1 MGALCNSE
9 SKQKQIIAKPHERKE
24 QIKLQIKGGTARKSG
39 GITDIEEKLD
49 LIFNQPAG
57 EEIEELKLIL
67 KSGKLNLT
75 SYLEKEDNETL
86 LTKAIRKNAKPEVI
100 ELLLN
105 YGAEVNLSEKSSGHS
120 PLILACLNLNLR
132 VIKLI
137 LAKNPKLTLDSEDAD
152 DKGEKMEL
160 IQYLKKKF
168 SANPLLKGE
177 NSWEEIRDVL
187 EDYVKNNP
195 NRQ

>member
-9 SKQKQIIAKPHERKE
+9 TKQKQIIAKPHERKE
-24 QIKLQIKGGTARKSG
+24 QIKLKIKGGSARKSR

-49 LIFNQPAG
+49 LILNQPAS

-67 KSGKLNLT
+67 KSGKLNLN

-86 LTKAIRKNAKPEVI
+86 LTKAIRKNAKPEII

-105 YGAEVNLSEKSSGHS
+105 YDADVNLCEKSSGHS
-120 PLILACLNLNLR
+120 PLVLACLNLNLR
-132 VIKLI
+132 VVELI
-137 LAKNPKLTLDSEDAD
+137 LAKNPKLTLNSEDAD
-152 DKGEKMEL
+152 DKGGKMEL
-160 IQYLKKKF
+160 IPYLKRKF

-187 EDYVKNNP
+187 EDYVKNNA